1 MPVERIFLMGM
12 PGSGKS
18 TWGKWLAQQLGWK
31 FLDLDKQIVSRTQ
44 RSISELFSETGEDNF
59 RLLER
64 ELLHETF
71 TYRQTVISCGGG
83 TPAFFDNMHQMLM
96 HGLTIYLK
104 AEPGLLINRIV
115 FGKTSRPLFK
125 GLPEE
130 EIGTRMEALLK
141 VRSPYYEQAECTIM
155 IGEDSREVLKNMALA
170 KISKSC

>member
-31 FLDLDKQIVSRTQ
+31 FLDLDKQIVKRTQ
-44 RSISELFSETGEDNF
+44 RSISELFEETGENNF

-71 TYRQTVISCGGG
+71 TTHNSVISCGGG
-83 TPAFFDNMHQMLM
+83 TPAFFDNMQQMLK

-104 AEPGLLINRIV
+104 ADSGLLVNRIV
-115 FGKTSRPLFK
+115 FGKTSRPLFE

-130 EIGTRMEALLK
+130 EIGAKMEALLK
-141 VRSPYYEQAECTIM
+141 ERSPFYEQAECTIM
-155 IGEDSREVLKNMALA
+155 IGTDSREALKNMALTR
-170 KISKSC
+170 IPKSC